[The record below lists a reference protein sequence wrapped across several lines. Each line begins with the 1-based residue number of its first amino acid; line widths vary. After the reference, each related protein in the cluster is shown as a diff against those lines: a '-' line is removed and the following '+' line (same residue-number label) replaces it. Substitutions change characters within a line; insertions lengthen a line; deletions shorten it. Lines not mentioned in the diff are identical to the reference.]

1 MAGWSKGRLLE
12 SGWLLFWIIASSA
25 WCISASARLG
35 ATFDEPTY
43 IRLGLESWR
52 TGSYKSLL
60 ELGIMPLPP
69 LVQTLPLHLRER
81 WSGKTLSARTSTF
94 PRLSQSLKLSTFDP
108 AQDLARLLSVAR
120 LGTLSFWWLLLVYG
134 WLAGRQIAGAWGGR
148 LAVAFLACEPN
159 LLAHASLATTD
170 VAVSGCLVALLYH
183 FRAGRSGPWRRRVL
197 VPAVWFALAVLAKAS
212 GFVFGIIGLGMIEL
226 EHQWTALSESLT
238 RQQRLRV
245 ATMGMFQKPFRR
257 DLWQVCGLG
266 LLAVF
271 CFCGSDGLPS
281 PSFIAWGQQLP
292 GGTMR
297 SGMVWIAE
305 HLRIFSNAG
314 VGIVRQ
320 IRHNVQGHGVFLLDR
335 VEQRA
340 IWYYFPLALSIK
352 SPLPLLIL
360 PLILLAMCRRALGSW
375 ACLVTLALLVFTLVC
390 RVQTGIRLVLPL
402 VTLGILGLAAALV
415 VGWQQLGLTRRRSLL
430 TGSAVAS
437 GAWLLWASL
446 SAWPQGLCY
455 TNELWGGTANGYR
468 CLSDSNYD
476 WGQGLKELAQWQE
489 AHQAHDLDVLYYGTD
504 TTLWRLPMRRLPV
517 GALQLGPDDLPSQAQ
532 GRTLAVSVSIL
543 YGSVREFFPDLKAA
557 AKALRGIKPIDRTTT
572 FFIYR
577 LPPKEEMAA
586 AENREAP
593 ANNGSR

>member
-1 MAGWSKGRLLE
+1 
-12 SGWLLFWIIASSA
+12 
-25 WCISASARLG
+25 
-35 ATFDEPTY
+35 
-43 IRLGLESWR
+43 
-52 TGSYKSLL
+52 
-60 ELGIMPLPP
+60 
-69 LVQTLPLHLRER
+69 
-81 WSGKTLSARTSTF
+81 
-94 PRLSQSLKLSTFDP
+94 
-108 AQDLARLLSVAR
+108 
-120 LGTLSFWWLLLVYG
+120 
-134 WLAGRQIAGAWGGR
+134 
-148 LAVAFLACEPN
+148 
-159 LLAHASLATTD
+159 
-170 VAVSGCLVALLYH
+170 
-183 FRAGRSGPWRRRVL
+183 
-197 VPAVWFALAVLAKAS
+197 
-212 GFVFGIIGLGMIEL
+212 MIEL
-226 EHQWTALSESLT
+226 EHRWTTLSESMT
-238 RQQRLRV
+238 RQQRLRLAV
-245 ATMGMFQKPFRR
+245 MGMFQKPFRR

-292 GGTMR
+292 EGPMR
-297 SGMVWIAE
+297 SGMVWVAE

-335 VEQRA
+335 VEKRA

-352 SPLPLLIL
+352 SPLPWLTL
-360 PLILLAMCRRALGSW
+360 PLILLAMCRRALGNW
-375 ACLVTLALLVFTLVC
+375 ACLVALALLVFTLVC

-415 VGWQQLGLTRRRSLL
+415 VGWQQLGLTRWRSLL

-437 GAWLLWASL
+437 GAWLLWTLL
-446 SAWPQGLCY
+446 SVWPQGLCY

-489 AHQAHDLDVLYYGTD
+489 AHQAHDLDVLYFGTD

-517 GALQLGPDDLPSQAQ
+517 GALQLGPDDLPSQAR

-543 YGSVREFFPDLKAA
+543 YGSVRELFPDLKAA
-557 AKALRGIKPIDRTTT
+557 AIALRGIKPIDRTTT

-577 LPPKEEMAA
+577 LPPD
-586 AENREAP
+586 AEAVGPPIAWCPRRCRRE
-593 ANNGSR
+593 R